1 MVASKE
7 TGGKG
12 ARKYFVPLLRLAV
25 PICAT
30 SLLLTGNANA
40 ASLVTLQIS
49 TQLSGI
55 QGLLAQIGP
64 ELSAALF
71 ILAGVFYAI
80 GQIMPPD
87 KKAAFHTTSVN
98 IIMGAIVLAALSFA
112 ATGLAQVSTHL
123 LVNATANT
131 VNTIVP

>member
-1 MVASKE
+1 MVPSKE

-12 ARKYFVPLLRLAV
+12 VRKYFGPLLRLGV
-25 PICAT
+25 PICAGPLIL
-30 SLLLTGNANA
+30 SGNAYG
-40 ASLVTLQIS
+40 ASLVALQIS
-49 TQLSGI
+49 TQLAGI
-55 QGLLAQIGP
+55 QTLLSQLGP
-64 ELSAALF
+64 ELAAALF

-112 ATGLAQVSTHL
+112 ATG
-123 LVNATANT
+123 
-131 VNTIVP
+131 